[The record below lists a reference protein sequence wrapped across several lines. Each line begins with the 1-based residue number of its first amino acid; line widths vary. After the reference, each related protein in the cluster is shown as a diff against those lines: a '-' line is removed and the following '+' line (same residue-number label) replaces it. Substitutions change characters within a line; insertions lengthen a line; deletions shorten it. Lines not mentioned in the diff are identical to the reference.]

1 MNRNLEEKK
10 YKISVIIVNLNT
22 GNVLKKCVESVIDYE
37 AGKNAFEIIIV
48 DQNST
53 DNSKEVIK
61 SLADKYE
68 FVKYIFNYTLKGF
81 SQSNNLGFD
90 ISSGDYIVIMNP
102 DIIFTQGVFDKLIN
116 RFRDNSNIGALCPLL
131 IGEDGEFQGGYF
143 RHYPSLSQFI
153 LFYMIFSKP
162 SYKSSFLRGKYF
174 EHPGFD
180 IASGKLEYVEQIPC
194 AFFFTKRN
202 IFESCGKM
210 DEKYLLFFEDVD
222 LSFQINKHYKLAIET
237 SCSVMH
243 LGGVSFNTADNWWL
257 HGRFVKSMHYFFK
270 KNKNPVSSVLLYLLA
285 VINSCII
292 VLFEHAKS
300 LIKRSDIIRL
310 NKHKYLLKLFIAF
323 LDKK

>member
-22 GNVLKKCVESVIDYE
+22 GNVLKKCVESVIEYE
-37 AGKNAFEIIIV
+37 TDKNAIEIIIV

-53 DNSKEVIK
+53 DNSKDIIK
-61 SLADKYE
+61 SLSDKYE
-68 FVKYIFNYTLKGF
+68 FVKYIFNDSLKGF
-81 SQSNNLGFD
+81 SHSNNIGFD
-90 ISSGDYIVIMNP
+90 ISSGEYIVIMNP
-102 DIIFTQGVFDKLIN
+102 DIIFTQEVFDKLIN
-116 RFRDNSNIGALCPLL
+116 RFWENSNIGALCPLL
-131 IGEDGEFQGGYF
+131 IGEDSEFQGGYY

-180 IASGKLEYVEQIPC
+180 ITSGKLEYVEQIPC

-210 DEKYLLFFEDVD
+210 DENYVLFFEDVD
-222 LSFQINKHYKLAIET
+222 LSFQINKQYKLAIDT

-243 LGGVSFNTADNWWL
+243 LGGVSFNTVDNWWL

-270 KNKNPVSSVLLYLLA
+270 KNKNPISSFLLFLLA
-285 VINSCII
+285 VINSCVI
-292 VLFEHAKS
+292 VIFEYVKS
-300 LIKRSDIIRL
+300 LIGKRDINRL
-310 NKHKYLLKLFIAF
+310 KKHKHLLKLFIPF